1 MPNTAAAH
9 TTTIEFMTVDA
20 MNRHPGR
27 TNRPPQTQQQP
38 QPLNTL
44 SGDLGRDMSLLRARL
59 GHSEDIVLRD
69 FRYGAQDSFAA
80 ALIYVAGMVNQEVLD
95 NAVLKPL
102 LFDEAANHPYDMPTL
117 AATMVASV
125 SVIVRDSVDAMVD
138 DILSGCTL
146 LLAEGCHQGLSI
158 GARKWPQRAVQEPS
172 TETVV
177 RGPRQ
182 GFVETLQS
190 NLVMIRRIVK
200 NPNLRIEMMTVGRQT
215 NTSVAILSIEGVV
228 MPGLVEAVKGRI
240 ASMDV
245 DMVLESGNLQA
256 AMSDAPWSIFST
268 VGSSERPDSVAGMIM
283 EGRVAV
289 AVDGSPFVLTA
300 PCLFMESFQNPEDY
314 YIKAYFATF
323 MRIIRLFSYVIAM
336 MAPAAYVALTTFHQ
350 EMLPTPLLFSMAAGH
365 QDIPFPSLVE
375 ALLMMVLFDV
385 LKEAG
390 VRLPKPIGSAVSIVG
405 ALVLGQSAVDA
416 GIISPFMVIVV
427 AITAIASFTVP
438 SQMNTT
444 LLLRYFLL
452 LCAGFLGGFGIVM
465 ALLFL
470 LLHLSSLYSYGVPYM
485 SPFAPVSLEGIK
497 DSAVRMPQALLRLR
511 PQWIGKRNPMRRKGG
526 WT

>member
-1 MPNTAAAH
+1 
-9 TTTIEFMTVDA
+9 
-20 MNRHPGR
+20 MNRRPGR
-27 TNRPPQTQQQP
+27 TNRPPQPQQETQP
-38 QPLNTL
+38 PNAL
-44 SGDLGRDMSLLRARL
+44 SGDLGSDMTLLRARL
-59 GHSEDIVLRD
+59 GHSADIVLRK
-69 FRYGAQDSFAA
+69 FRYGDKDSFAA
-80 ALIYVAGMVNQEVLD
+80 AFVYVAGMVNEDVLD

-102 LFDEAANHPYDMPTL
+102 LFDETASHPYDMPSL
-117 AATMVASV
+117 AATMVAAV
-125 SVIVRDSVDAMVD
+125 SVLVRDSVDAMVD
-138 DILSGCTL
+138 DVLSGCTL
-146 LLAEGCHQGLSI
+146 LLAEGCHQALSI
-158 GARKWPQRAVQEPS
+158 DAKNWPQRAVQEPS

-182 GFVETLQS
+182 GFVETLQT

-200 NPNLRIEMMTVGRQT
+200 NPNLHIEMMTVGRQT
-215 NTSVAILSIEGVV
+215 NTSVAIISIEGIV

-256 AMSDAPWSIFST
+256 ALSDAPWSIFST
-268 VGSSERPDSVAGMIM
+268 VGSSERPDSIAGLIM

-300 PCLFMESFQNPEDY
+300 PCLFVESFQNPEDY

-323 MRIIRLFSYVIAM
+323 MRIIRLFSYLLAM
-336 MAPAAYVALTTFHQ
+336 MAPAVYVALTTFHQ
-350 EMLPTPLLFSMAAGH
+350 EMIPTTLLFSMAAGH

-375 ALLMMVLFDV
+375 ALLMMAIFDV

-405 ALVLGQSAVDA
+405 ALVLGESAVNA

-427 AITAIASFTVP
+427 SLTAIASFTVP

-452 LCAGFLGGFGIVM
+452 FCAGFLGGFGI
-465 ALLFL
+465 ALAMLLL
-470 LLHLSSLYSYGVPYM
+470 LLHLSSLYSYGVPYL
-485 SPFAPVSLEGIK
+485 SPFAPISLEGIK
-497 DSAVRMPQALLRLR
+497 DSAVRVPQALQHLR
-511 PQWIGKRNPMRRKGG
+511 PQWIGKRNPVRRNGG
-526 WT
+526 QP